1 MIELHGLHGI
11 MIRKLKSGINTVKI
25 FFWEKIYPIVS
36 PIHCSTLRS
45 ILWSLTDTPLAVHP
59 LNLMEDQFLQKAVG

>member
-1 MIELHGLHGI
+1 
-11 MIRKLKSGINTVKI
+11 MIRKLKSEINTVKR
-25 FFWEKIYPIVS
+25 FFWEKKSIPIVS